1 MSRRTPLLCAL
12 LALAAA
18 CTPKSGQGLDH
29 DALDAAIGRA
39 VGDPA
44 TCVMLADRA
53 SGKVVYRFGDGIECA
68 RTLPRCDGPGTITV
82 QGALALATQ
91 PGGRMVSC
99 PSNADG
105 SRTVGWAAG
114 KVPNTKRDLIYSAVM
129 EGERALPGQEIA
141 ARLADAFG
149 NAGV

>member
-29 DALDAAIGRA
+29 DALDAAI
-39 VGDPA
+39 
-44 TCVMLADRA
+44 
-53 SGKVVYRFGDGIECA
+53 GDGIECA